1 MIQQKEFLMITH
13 LCGLLLDKKPPLLTI
28 DVNGIGYEIFA
39 PMSTFYQ
46 LPDVGNK
53 ITLLTHFVVRED
65 AQLLF
70 GFHSEQERKLFRT
83 LIKVNGV
90 GPKLALT
97 ILSGI
102 ETDQFV
108 QCIHSQDATSLTT
121 IPGIGKKTAER
132 LIIEMRDGLSHWNMN
147 IKADPIAQTEL
158 VNPNQV
164 IQDALNALTA
174 LGYKPTE
181 AKQVISKVHQPNH
194 NNEQLIRLAL
204 QQMVRR

>member
-1 MIQQKEFLMITH
+1 MITH
-13 LCGLLLDKKPPLLTI
+13 ICGTLLDKKAPLLTI

-65 AQLLF
+65 AHLLF
-70 GFHSEQERKLFRT
+70 GFHSEQERKLFRA

-97 ILSGI
+97 ILSGM
-102 ETDQFV
+102 ETDHFV
-108 QCIHSQDATSLTT
+108 QCIHAQDATSLTN
-121 IPGIGKKTAER
+121 IPGVGKKTAER
-132 LIIEMRDGLSHWNMN
+132 LIVEMKDALSQWNSIENNTAISQ
-147 IKADPIAQTEL
+147 KEL
-158 VNPNQV
+158 VNPNQA
-164 IQDALNALTA
+164 IQDAMNALTA
-174 LGYKPTE
+174 LGYKPSE
-181 AKQVISKVHQPNH
+181 AKNAISKVHQPNH

-204 QQMVRR
+204 QQMARR

>member
-1 MIQQKEFLMITH
+1 MITH
-13 LCGLLLDKKPPLLTI
+13 ISGLLLDKKPPLLTI

-46 LPDVGNK
+46 LPDCGNK

-70 GFHSEQERKLFRT
+70 GFHSEHERKLFRA

-102 ETDQFV
+102 ETADFIA
-108 QCIHSQDATSLTT
+108 CIHAQDDTRLTR

-132 LIIEMRDGLSHWNMN
+132 LVVEMKDTLAQWNTNHAEIISPQNNL
-147 IKADPIAQTEL
+147 ADP
-158 VNPNQV
+158 NQA
-164 IQDALNALTA
+164 IQDAIQALTA
-174 LGYKPTE
+174 LGYKPVE
-181 AKQVISKVHQPNH
+181 AKNAISKVHHPDH

>member
-1 MIQQKEFLMITH
+1 MITH
-13 LCGLLLDKKPPLLTI
+13 ISGLLFEKKAPLLTI
-28 DVNGIGYEIFA
+28 DVNGIGYEIHA

-53 ITLLTHFVVRED
+53 ITLLIHFIVRED
-65 AQLLF
+65 AHLLF
-70 GFHSEQERKLFRT
+70 GFFREQERQLFRA

-97 ILSGI
+97 ILSGM

-108 QCIHSQDATSLTT
+108 QCIQTQNAESLIH

-132 LIIEMRDGLSHWNMN
+132 LMIEMRDALSHW
-147 IKADPIAQTEL
+147 KSDTSHAQIEL
-158 VNPNQV
+158 IDPNQAMS
-164 IQDALNALTA
+164 DAISALTA
-174 LGYKPTE
+174 LGYKPHE
-181 AKQVISKVHQPNH
+181 AKNAVAKVHHADH

-204 QQMVRR
+204 KQMVRS

>member
-1 MIQQKEFLMITH
+1 MITH
-13 LCGLLLDKKPPLLTI
+13 ICGTLLDKQAPLLTI

-70 GFHSEQERKLFRT
+70 GFHSDQERKLFRA

-97 ILSGI
+97 ILSGM
-102 ETDQFV
+102 ETDHFV
-108 QCIHSQDATSLTT
+108 QCIHAQDTTSLTN
-121 IPGIGKKTAER
+121 IPGVGKKTAER
-132 LIIEMRDGLSHWNMN
+132 LMIEMRDALAHWGLN
-147 IKADPIAQTEL
+147 IKIGRASCRER
-158 VNPNQV
+158 V
-164 IQDALNALTA
+164 
-174 LGYKPTE
+174 
-181 AKQVISKVHQPNH
+181 
-194 NNEQLIRLAL
+194 
-204 QQMVRR
+204 

>member
-1 MIQQKEFLMITH
+1 MITH
-13 LCGLLLDKKPPLLTI
+13 ICGLLLSKKAPLLTI
-28 DVNGIGYEIFA
+28 DVNGIGYEIHA

-46 LPDVGNK
+46 LPDAGNK

-70 GFHSEQERKLFRT
+70 GFSTEQERRLFRA

-97 ILSGI
+97 VLSGM
-102 ETDQFV
+102 ETDHFV
-108 QCIHSQDATSLTT
+108 QCIQAQNANALTH
-121 IPGIGKKTAER
+121 IPGVGKKTAER
-132 LIIEMRDGLSHWNMN
+132 LIVEMRDALSQWN
-147 IKADPIAQTEL
+147 APIASPSQAEFL
-158 VNPNQV
+158 DPNQV
-164 IQDALNALTA
+164 IQDAISALVA
-174 LGYKPTE
+174 LGYKPTD
-181 AKQVISKVHQPNH
+181 AKNVVCKVHQLDH

>member
-1 MIQQKEFLMITH
+1 MITH
-13 LCGLLLDKKPPLLTI
+13 ISGLLLDKKPPLLTI

-70 GFHSEQERKLFRT
+70 GFQSEQERKLFRA

-102 ETDQFV
+102 ETDDFV
-108 QCIHSQDATSLTT
+108 ACIHAQDDARLTT
-121 IPGIGKKTAER
+121 IPGVGKKTAER
-132 LIIEMRDGLSHWNMN
+132 LIIEMRDALSQWN
-147 IKADPIAQTEL
+147 AVSLTETQKEFAI
-158 VNPNQV
+158 NPNQI
-164 IQDALNALTA
+164 IQDAMSALTA
-174 LGYKPTE
+174 LGYKPQE
-181 AKQVISKVHQPNH
+181 AKQAISKVHQPNH
-194 NNEQLIRLAL
+194 SNEQLIRLAL

>member
-1 MIQQKEFLMITH
+1 MITH
-13 LCGLLLDKKPPLLTI
+13 ICGLLLSKKAPLLTI
-28 DVNGIGYEIFA
+28 DVNGIGYEIHA

-46 LPDVGNK
+46 LPEVGAK

-70 GFHSEQERKLFRT
+70 GFFSEQERRLFRA

-97 ILSGI
+97 VLSGM
-102 ETDQFV
+102 ETDHFV
-108 QCIHSQDATSLTT
+108 QCIQTQNAGALTH
-121 IPGIGKKTAER
+121 IPGVGKKTAER
-132 LIIEMRDGLSHWNMN
+132 LIVEMRDALSQW
-147 IKADPIAQTEL
+147 DTPIASSSQTEL
-158 VNPNQV
+158 LDSNQV
-164 IQDALNALTA
+164 IQDAIGALVA
-174 LGYKPTE
+174 LGYKAND
-181 AKQVISKVHQPNH
+181 AKNVVSKLHQPDH